1 MQIGKELEAM
11 MKSAEAL
18 KSASSDLKESSKQI
32 TEQAKMFGETS
43 SEMKKVVKGW
53 GSTIKS
59 MLGPF
64 GNFGEALGKDL
75 KKMFTKDEKSGAAA
89 KEAANEAR
97 RSAVKHETLMGAI
110 AAHTKT
116 TARNTKDMLKN
127 LGKKAMELGLK
138 GLGLTVAVIAAPVI
152 MIVSFFKSL
161 SAELAF
167 LKRLV
172 GPRMA
177 RMFAPIKNLIAFF
190 GRIGRAIRNI
200 IPGGARAGRL
210 IGRTIGRVKG
220 GLRLVMGF
228 IRSIGASIRGLIT
241 PVIRMARTS
250 TAFMR
255 GFAPIARFAA
265 GMGRILGRL
274 FLPITIIM
282 SVFDFVRGFMRGWK
296 EDGIIGAIRE
306 GVAEVFGTLVGW
318 PLNMLKS
325 GVAWILEK
333 FGFTEL
339 STSLGELDFKQIV
352 MDLVRMPYNAL
363 LAIIDWAFELFDDPA
378 AAMAKLWTGMS
389 NFAQIAI
396 DAMKAVWTWITDKLS
411 FVSEGIAGAWTTVTA
426 KAKEIWDKVHTWFTG
441 LFTWASEGIAGTW
454 TGLVGFIKEK
464 FDGVISF
471 LTDLFTWPDSPI
483 GFATKLIDI
492 ILLPYNLIINF
503 LRDIFGWGEDEEGKT
518 EAFSLGTFIVEKI
531 LAVVTWVKEKFA
543 FAADAVIEGWT
554 GLKTFIADGAIAVKD
569 WIVDKFTFGV
579 DAVIEGWTGL
589 STFIKDAAIA
599 VKDWIV
605 GKFSFASDAVIAG
618 WGGLLSFVTSAVGN
632 IKNFFWHEDGKSGIL
647 QFENP
652 LADFSPMDWVT
663 NVLTKIKNF
672 FWHPDGKSG
681 VLQFDL
687 LGSLPDFDIGGMF
700 EGIGDMFSI
709 DSILGGIGRKI
720 QAVDPWPGPDL
731 VQDALLKV
739 FDPTKGVKAAM
750 GGMVKADQWAMVG
763 EEGPELVKFSNA
775 AQVIPNHALGP
786 MAAGQGTTVIN
797 NNNVAPVTTNTST
810 AVKVAT
816 AIGISDP
823 FTNVQVAY

>member
-167 LKRLV
+167 LKRLM

-306 GVAEVFGTLVGW
+306 GVAEVFGTLIGW

-411 FVSEGIAGAWTTVTA
+411 FVSAGIAGAWTTVTA

-492 ILLPYNLIINF
+492 ILLPYNLVINF
-503 LRDIFGWGEDEEGKT
+503 LRDIFGWGEDDEGKT
-518 EAFSLGTFIVEKI
+518 EAFSLGTFIVDTI

-543 FAADAVIEGWT
+543 FAADAVVEGWT
-554 GLKTFIADGAIAVKD
+554 GLKTFIV
-569 WIVDKFTFGV
+569 
-579 DAVIEGWTGL
+579 
-589 STFIKDAAIA
+589 DAAIA

-605 GKFSFASDAVIAG
+605 GKFTFGKDALIAGWTGLSTFIADAALAVKDWIVGKFSFGKDAVIAG
-618 WGGLLSFVTSAVGN
+618 WDGLLSMITTAVGG
-632 IKNFFWHEDGKSGIL
+632 IKDFFWKGDGTGL
-647 QFENP
+647 LEFE
-652 LADFSPMDWVT
+652 L
-663 NVLTKIKNF
+663 
-672 FWHPDGKSG
+672 PDLS
-681 VLQFDL
+681 LNLPTLDEL
-687 LGSLPDFDIGGMF
+687 LGMLPEWMTSPIQWLKSKIPFFGSKKEPETAPPKDPDAEKAGRMKMAQTFHDMIGNMSWGVGSLFKKFFDVEDMLGVMKLVGFRAGGY
-700 EGIGDMFSI
+700 
-709 DSILGGIGRKI
+709 
-720 QAVDPWPGPDL
+720 
-731 VQDALLKV
+731 LK
-739 FDPTKGVKAAM
+739 AN
-750 GGMVKADQWAMVG
+750 QLAMVG
-763 EEGPELVKFSNA
+763 EEGPELFMTGTGGT
-775 AQVIPNHALGP
+775 VIPNHALGP
-786 MAAGQGTTVIN
+786 IESGGSQPTII